1 MEQAIENG
9 GVGKRLT
16 PAVLKTVRPERVSWV
31 RIPPPPPA
39 SAALSTGCATRPT
52 AWKPRRLRECGG
64 MPPVVASLQA
74 VIAYISA
81 EQLQSN
87 DPPDNQIE
95 NPV

>member
-1 MEQAIENG
+1 
-9 GVGKRLT
+9 
-16 PAVLKTVRPERVSWV
+16 
-31 RIPPPPPA
+31 
-39 SAALSTGCATRPT
+39 
-52 AWKPRRLRECGG
+52 